1 MINLA
6 LIQHSFKGNK
16 QATIDFTLEKIAE
29 SAKGGANLVALQ
41 ELHTSEYFCQREE
54 VEFFA
59 YAESFEREKKI
70 FANAA
75 KKHKIV
81 LVTSLFEKRAKGLYH
96 NTAVVFEKDGSIAGQ
111 YRKMHIPDDPSFYEK
126 FYFTPG
132 DNDFKPI
139 ATSLGKIG
147 VLICWDQW
155 FPEAARL
162 MAISGAE
169 IIIYPTAIGW
179 DLNDTQDE
187 KQRQL
192 EAWKAVQR
200 GHAVANGVFVCAVN
214 RWGIETCGGGNSVLG
229 MQFRTCGN
237 FQASTDSSLV
247 ESPKI
252 STNTKATPQ
261 SLPLRF
267 CETQNLGE
275 NSAQIAE
282 SALDSAESQ
291 NLNEQPTN
299 SKIVDEFL
307 GLCEASNADKTN
319 GLSRKRA
326 EALPKKSPQAEFGS
340 ASSSIHFWGNSFVF
354 GPQGE
359 PLALASESKDEI
371 LQVKI
376 DLRRISQVRNIW
388 PFLRDR
394 RIEFYGDLTKRF
406 ID

>member
-6 LIQHSFKGNK
+6 LIQHSFKGSK

-41 ELHTSEYFCQREE
+41 ELHTSEYFCQSEN
-54 VEFFA
+54 VDFFA
-59 YAESFEREKKI
+59 YAESFEREKQI

-96 NTAVVFEKDGSIAGQ
+96 NTAIVFEKDGSIAGQ

-162 MAISGAE
+162 MALSGAE

-179 DLNDTQDE
+179 DLNDGNDE
-187 KQRQL
+187 KRRQL
-192 EAWKAVQR
+192 EAWMAVQR

-214 RWGIETCGGGNSVLG
+214 RWGVESLRKADSGNSSWG
-229 MQFRTCGN
+229 MQFRTCEN
-237 FQASTDSSLV
+237 FWDSADSSV
-247 ESPKI
+247 RPK
-252 STNTKATPQ
+252 
-261 SLPLRF
+261 
-267 CETQNLGE
+267 
-275 NSAQIAE
+275 NSHKYKSHTAITSIE
-282 SALDSAESQ
+282 ILHSQ
-291 NLNEQPTN
+291 NLIAKNQKN
-299 SKIVDEFL
+299 H
-307 GLCEASNADKTN
+307 
-319 GLSRKRA
+319 
-326 EALPKKSPQAEFGS
+326 KKSFCYFWLSPKVE
-340 ASSSIHFWGNSFVF
+340 SSLSY
-354 GPQGE
+354 Q
-359 PLALASESKDEI
+359 L
-371 LQVKI
+371 
-376 DLRRISQVRNIW
+376 
-388 PFLRDR
+388 
-394 RIEFYGDLTKRF
+394 
-406 ID
+406 